1 MVFFFCNRMVAY
13 AAKFS
18 KKSYFMLIIVKY
30 NMYVP
35 ITYLFAK
42 SLAVAQPNKGQNRP
56 SFILLHLFISIS
68 ISKIQQTKIA
78 VTKI

>member
-1 MVFFFCNRMVAY
+1 MVVFCNRMVAY

-18 KKSYFMLIIVKY
+18 KKSYSMLIIVKY

-42 SLAVAQPNKGQNRP
+42 LLAVAQPKEGQNCP
-56 SFILLHLFISIS
+56 SLILLHLFLY
-68 ISKIQQTKIA
+68 Q
-78 VTKI
+78 

>member
-1 MVFFFCNRMVAY
+1 MLSNLSNFFQGKEINGIFFCNRMVAY

-18 KKSYFMLIIVKY
+18 KKSYSMLIIVKY

-42 SLAVAQPNKGQNRP
+42 LLAVAQPKV
-56 SFILLHLFISIS
+56 F
-68 ISKIQQTKIA
+68 
-78 VTKI
+78 